1 MLLALA
7 GEEEAARRQWERA
20 VISFPGLRETALL
33 VLRRRV
39 EDGVSGL
46 APLLAHAERVE

>member
-7 GEEEAARRQWERA
+7 GEEEAARRQWELA
-20 VISFPGLRETALL
+20 VVSFPGFRDTALR

-46 APLLAHAERVE
+46 APLLAHAEQVE